1 MSPGAGPGSVGGGR
15 GRSDPSRG
23 APRRPRASFA
33 AAQRGAVDA
42 RGSGAATPREPR
54 KCLLRAGWRRDDRAG
69 RERRTEA
76 STHHLRVCSLD
87 VPRGPA
93 LVPSGARR
101 RRRCVLHGA
110 CASAESRFGSGC
122 DIGSYK
128 NLLQRLRL
136 PSEKKR
142 ALRRSQGLFLFLS
155 SRENE
160 SALRKRRKVVDA
172 FVEISDMFLQSENS
186 SALFRFISRIV
197 VTAFSVKKKIFGRNR
212 ARMRKITQTRA

>member
-136 PSEKKR
+136 PSKKNVRFGGVRAFFFSFRRAKTKRLAETTKSRRRVRRNFGYVSPVREFVRPFQIHFTDSRDCLLCEK
-142 ALRRSQGLFLFLS
+142 
-155 SRENE
+155 E
-160 SALRKRRKVVDA
+160 
-172 FVEISDMFLQSENS
+172 
-186 SALFRFISRIV
+186 
-197 VTAFSVKKKIFGRNR
+197 IFGRNR
-212 ARMRKITQTRA
+212 SRMRKITQTRA